1 MPPKAHLEPHLSP
14 NALKDCYRQAKDAVE
29 ARRWHLLY
37 LVSSGWTIKK
47 ASGAIALSYDYS
59 KEIVRR
65 YNKRG
70 PDAITRRNHPG
81 RSSPRAL
88 LNREQQKEL
97 AQLLQ
102 RTAPDGGPWSGPK
115 VAEWIAKKTARSR
128 VWPQRGWEY
137 LRRLGPQ
144 SNGGI

>member
-14 NALKDCYRQAKDAVE
+14 DALKDCYRQSKDAVE

-65 YNKRG
+65 YNRQG
-70 PDAITRRNHPG
+70 PTAIARRNHPG

-88 LNREQQKEL
+88 LTKEQQEEL
-97 AQLLQ
+97 AKLLKS
-102 RTAPDGGPWSGPK
+102 RAPDGQPWSGPK
-115 VAEWIAKKTARSR
+115 VAAWIAKRTGRSQ

-144 SNGGI
+144 NGQA

>member
-1 MPPKAHLEPHLSP
+1 MPPKAHIEPHLSP
-14 NALKDCYRQAKDAVE
+14 DALKDCYRQAKDAVE

-37 LVSSGWTIKK
+37 LVASGWTIKK

-65 YNKRG
+65 YNRLG
-70 PDAITRRNHPG
+70 PEAIARRSHLG

-88 LNREQQKEL
+88 LTQEQQNEL
-97 AQLLQ
+97 AALLQ
-102 RTAPDGGPWSGPK
+102 GMAPDGQPWSGPK
-115 VAEWIAKKTARSR
+115 VADWIAQKTGRSR

-137 LRRLGPQ
+137 LRRLGPE
-144 SNGGI
+144 SG